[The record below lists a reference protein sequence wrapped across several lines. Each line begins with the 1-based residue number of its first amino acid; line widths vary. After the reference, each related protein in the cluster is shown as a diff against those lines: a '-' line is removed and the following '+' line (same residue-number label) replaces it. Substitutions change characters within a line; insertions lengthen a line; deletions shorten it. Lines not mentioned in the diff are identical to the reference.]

1 MNVKYD
7 CKKSIAL
14 GGSFGCVL
22 KARGTAL
29 MSDSSLHF
37 ACALREFY
45 VNGDNFMII
54 RFMKLGNEVSRP
66 LRFVHDVCGI
76 SSSLSSAASAEFNLF
91 PHLRD
96 IMAFRYLWRIL
107 GGKSRSLRDS
117 RF

>member
-14 GGSFGCVL
+14 GGSFGCVS

-54 RFMKLGNEVSRP
+54 RFMKLGTKYRGRSVLYMTFAVSR
-66 LRFVHDVCGI
+66 
-76 SSSLSSAASAEFNLF
+76 A
-91 PHLRD
+91 
-96 IMAFRYLWRIL
+96 RYRA
-107 GGKSRSLRDS
+107 
-117 RF
+117 